1 MTKKLYYSIGE
12 VARKFDVNESLLRFW
27 EKEFDCINPKKS
39 LKGTRLYQDEDIK
52 NIELV
57 YHLVKEKGMTI
68 EGARKRLKGNKE
80 TAAQTYEVVSRLQ
93 AIREELLLI
102 KAEFDQLPEE
112 STSISQPE

>member
-1 MTKKLYYSIGE
+1 MTKKLFYSIGE

-27 EKEFDCINPKKS
+27 EKEFDSIKPKKS

-68 EGARKRLKGNKE
+68 EGARNRLKGNKE
-80 TAAQTYEVVSRLQ
+80 TAAQTYDVVSRLH

-112 STSISQPE
+112 QSTVTQPE